1 MILGFA
7 RPFERRGDTAGEASL
22 VFPRVRRGER
32 PAFVLVLTFVPC
44 SALAPGVAVLG
55 ARASARTETHGA
67 LHRCQPLPGHRQVPG
82 QDRGSQS
89 RRVRP
94 RPRAPVATY
103 RVPASNR
110 NRARW
115 KKALTR
121 ARSPRARPPPSEYF
135 AGEAVARRASC
146 APAPRTR
153 GSSGWRASSS
163 ACPDANR
170 ARSAPARRDARRF
183 PEPRSGASGWHAR
196 ARTIPP
202 PIANRPLA
210 PSPPP
215 YLAPTRPG
223 SPPPRALATDADRRP
238 PPKFPSTPSPPPR
251 RARPLGVAHRVQ
263 RLDDRGAP
271 AAEAAEARIAVGARL
286 GDR

>member
-67 LHRCQPLPGHRQVPG
+67 LHRCQPLPGHREVPG
-82 QDRGSQS
+82 QDRGSQP

-121 ARSPRARPPPSEYF
+121 ARSPRVRPPRSESF

-183 PEPRSGASGWHAR
+183 PEPRSGASRWHR
-196 ARTIPP
+196 ASQNHPTSYREPAP
-202 PIANRPLA
+202 RPLA
-210 PSPPP
+210 PPPP
-215 YLAPTRPG
+215 SLRRPRAPPRPAR
-223 SPPPRALATDADRRP
+223 SRLTPTAALPQNPPPPHPRP
-238 PPKFPSTPSPPPR
+238 PGWTSARGRARAPPPW
-251 RARPLGVAHRVQ
+251 
-263 RLDDRGAP
+263 
-271 AAEAAEARIAVGARL
+271 
-286 GDR
+286 